1 MAQSHFL
8 QLQSRG
14 VLNLPADVRRRHGL
28 DTPGAHVELVEREDG
43 VLELRPRVSVPADQ
57 AWFWTKRWQ
66 LMEREVDE
74 AVARGEITTYE
85 TTEEFLAYLDELV
98 DSE

>member
-1 MAQSHFL
+1 MAHTHYL

-14 VLNLPADVRRRHGL
+14 VLNLPADLRRRHGL

-43 VLELRPRVSVPADQ
+43 VIELRPRVSVPADQ

-66 LMEREVDE
+66 RMEREVDE
-74 AVARGEITTYE
+74 EIERGELITYDSA
-85 TTEEFLAYLDELV
+85 EEFVRYLDSIV
-98 DSE
+98 DNE

>member
-14 VLNLPADVRRRHGL
+14 VLNLPADLRRRHGL
-28 DTPGAHVELVEREDG
+28 DTPGAHVELVERDDG
-43 VLELRPRVSVPADQ
+43 VIELRPRVSVPADQ

-66 LMEREVDE
+66 RMEREVDE
-74 AVARGEITTYE
+74 AVARGELITYE
-85 TTEEFLAYLDELV
+85 TTDDFRAYLESLLDAE
-98 DSE
+98 

>member
-1 MAQSHFL
+1 VAQSHFL

-43 VLELRPRVSVPADQ
+43 VLELRPRVSVPAEQ

-66 LMEREVDE
+66 RMEREVDE
-74 AVARGEITTYE
+74 AVARGEMVVHE
-85 TTEEFLAYLDELV
+85 SSEDFLRHLDSLV
-98 DSE
+98 DGE

>member
-43 VLELRPRVSVPADQ
+43 VLELRPRVSVPAEQ

-66 LMEREVDE
+66 RMEREVDE
-74 AVARGEITTYE
+74 AVARGEMVVHE
-85 TTEEFLAYLDELV
+85 SSEDFLRHLDSLV
-98 DSE
+98 DGE

>member
-66 LMEREVDE
+66 RMEREVDE
-74 AVARGEITTYE
+74 AVARGEVITHE
-85 TTEEFLAYLDELV
+85 SAEEFGRYLESLLDE
-98 DSE
+98 E

>member
-1 MAQSHFL
+1 MAQTHYL

-28 DTPGAHVELVEREDG
+28 DTPGAHVELVERDDG

-66 LMEREVDE
+66 RMEREVDE
-74 AVARGEITTYE
+74 AIERGEITRFE
-85 TTEEFLAYLDELV
+85 TTEEFLAFLDGLV